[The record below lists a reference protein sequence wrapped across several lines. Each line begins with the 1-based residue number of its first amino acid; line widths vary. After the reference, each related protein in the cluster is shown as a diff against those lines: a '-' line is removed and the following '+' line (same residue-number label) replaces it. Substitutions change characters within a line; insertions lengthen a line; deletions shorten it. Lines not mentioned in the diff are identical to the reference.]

1 MKIVEAL
8 RSLRPGAEFTINDE
22 DLSTVVWYTDGVTTP
37 TKEELDAEVV
47 RLEAA
52 ATAAI
57 ATKADAK
64 ATALSKLQA
73 LGLTEE
79 EAKAITTN

>member
-1 MKIVEAL
+1 MKLANAL
-8 RSLRPGAEFTINDE
+8 QSLRPGAEFTFNND
-22 DLSTVVWYTDGVTTP
+22 DISTIVWYTDGVTTP
-37 TKEELDAEVV
+37 TKEELDAEVI
-47 RLEAA
+47 RLEQVALA
-52 ATAAI
+52 DI

-64 ATALSKLQA
+64 AAALSKLQA

>member
-37 TKEELDAEVV
+37 TQEEIDNEIK
-47 RLEAA
+47 RLEDEASAALAAKAA
-52 ATAAI
+52 A
-57 ATKADAK
+57 KASAQAK
-64 ATALSKLQA
+64 LTA
-73 LGLTEE
+73 LGLSAEE
-79 EAKAITTN
+79 IAAITNN